1 MQSYEKLNLFE
12 HVYFED
18 SYVVSIEANETR
30 VEFRLE
36 LVLNREHK
44 KYAEPRNG
52 EQYCY
57 APAILKFENASSINW
72 KRISMN
78 GSIDKDKQI
87 DFGNVDTLLF
97 DADTFLI
104 AGGWGEVVMMNAEV
118 ELVFLD

>member
-1 MQSYEKLNLFE
+1 
-12 HVYFED
+12 
-18 SYVVSIEANETR
+18 
-30 VEFRLE
+30 
-36 LVLNREHK
+36 
-44 KYAEPRNG
+44 
-52 EQYCY
+52 
-57 APAILKFENASSINW
+57 
-72 KRISMN
+72 MN